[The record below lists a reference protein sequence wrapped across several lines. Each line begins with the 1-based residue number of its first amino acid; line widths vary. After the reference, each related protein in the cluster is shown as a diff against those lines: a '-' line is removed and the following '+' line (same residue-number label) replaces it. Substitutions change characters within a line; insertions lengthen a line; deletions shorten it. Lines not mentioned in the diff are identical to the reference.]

1 MNAES
6 ECDKSVKSELK
17 VKLKTVFK
25 CMKNAEESLKSKS
38 KSIRCIQEVQRHRT

>member
-38 KSIRCIQEVQRHRT
+38 IRCIQEVQRHRT